1 MRRIT
6 KFSLLLSLVL
16 GLYFPTVF
24 AQSNMTNEMFDLA
37 KLKSGVKNKRI
48 SSTDPTGGNRDH
60 LEPFKPG
67 EKRIIA
73 DIKGT
78 GVINHI
84 WVTIAPPPPTF
95 EQKRHY
101 HSHVLGRQRLSFGR
115 VPIGPFFGQGWD
127 ERYNYASLPLSA
139 GPENGTGLSCYFAM
153 PSEKGARIEIENQS
167 DRNIDAFYFYGIIWR
182 WRSFP
187 RTWAAFMPGITTT

>member
-84 WVTIAPPPPTF
+84 WVTIAPPPPT
-95 EQKRHY
+95 
-101 HSHVLGRQRLSFGR
+101 LSRNDIIIRMYWDGNDYPS
-115 VPIGPFFGQGWD
+115 VESPIGPFFGQGWD

-153 PSEKGARIEIENQS
+153 PFEKGARIEIENQS
-167 DRNIDAFYFYGIIWR
+167 DRNIDAFYFYVD
-182 WRSFP
+182 
-187 RTWAAFMPGITTT
+187 

>member
-67 EKRIIA
+67 R
-73 DIKGT
+73 
-78 GVINHI
+78 N
-84 WVTIAPPPPTF
+84 
-95 EQKRHY
+95 
-101 HSHVLGRQRLSFGR
+101 
-115 VPIGPFFGQGWD
+115 
-127 ERYNYASLPLSA
+127 ASLQTSR
-139 GPENGTGLSCYFAM
+139 ERES
-153 PSEKGARIEIENQS
+153 S
-167 DRNIDAFYFYGIIWR
+167 
-182 WRSFP
+182 
-187 RTWAAFMPGITTT
+187 TTFG

>member
-1 MRRIT
+1 MKRIT

-67 EKRIIA
+67 EKRVIA
-73 DIKGT
+73 DIKG
-78 GVINHI
+78 GRSHQPYLGDHCASSSHV
-84 WVTIAPPPPTF
+84 
-95 EQKRHY
+95 EQK
-101 HSHVLGRQRLSFGR
+101 
-115 VPIGPFFGQGWD
+115 
-127 ERYNYASLPLSA
+127 
-139 GPENGTGLSCYFAM
+139 
-153 PSEKGARIEIENQS
+153 
-167 DRNIDAFYFYGIIWR
+167 
-182 WRSFP
+182 
-187 RTWAAFMPGITTT
+187 

>member
-1 MRRIT
+1 MRNHIYWNINHLINQCKQKFMRRIT

-73 DIKGT
+73 T
-78 GVINHI
+78 ASMCML
-84 WVTIAPPPPTF
+84 W
-95 EQKRHY
+95 
-101 HSHVLGRQRLSFGR
+101 RL
-115 VPIGPFFGQGWD
+115 
-127 ERYNYASLPLSA
+127 
-139 GPENGTGLSCYFAM
+139 
-153 PSEKGARIEIENQS
+153 
-167 DRNIDAFYFYGIIWR
+167 
-182 WRSFP
+182 
-187 RTWAAFMPGITTT
+187 

>member
-60 LEPFKPG
+60 LSPSNQV
-67 EKRIIA
+67 R
-73 DIKGT
+73 
-78 GVINHI
+78 N
-84 WVTIAPPPPTF
+84 
-95 EQKRHY
+95 
-101 HSHVLGRQRLSFGR
+101 
-115 VPIGPFFGQGWD
+115 
-127 ERYNYASLPLSA
+127 ASLQTSR
-139 GPENGTGLSCYFAM
+139 ERES
-153 PSEKGARIEIENQS
+153 S
-167 DRNIDAFYFYGIIWR
+167 
-182 WRSFP
+182 
-187 RTWAAFMPGITTT
+187 TTFG

>member
-60 LEPFKPG
+60 L
-67 EKRIIA
+67 
-73 DIKGT
+73 
-78 GVINHI
+78 
-84 WVTIAPPPPTF
+84 
-95 EQKRHY
+95 
-101 HSHVLGRQRLSFGR
+101 
-115 VPIGPFFGQGWD
+115 GPSNQV
-127 ERYNYASLPLSA
+127 RNASLQTSR
-139 GPENGTGLSCYFAM
+139 ERES
-153 PSEKGARIEIENQS
+153 S
-167 DRNIDAFYFYGIIWR
+167 
-182 WRSFP
+182 
-187 RTWAAFMPGITTT
+187 TTFG

>member
-1 MRRIT
+1 MLQKTHAGTGFMHESFHKDDPKKFTRSWFAWANTLFGELLWKTFNDWNTNNLINQCKQKFMRRIT

-73 DIKGT
+73 DIKGA
-78 GVINHI
+78 GAINHI
-84 WVTIAPPPPTF
+84 WV
-95 EQKRHY
+95 
-101 HSHVLGRQRLSFGR
+101 SFGNALFYTF
-115 VPIGPFFGQGWD
+115 IG
-127 ERYNYASLPLSA
+127 
-139 GPENGTGLSCYFAM
+139 
-153 PSEKGARIEIENQS
+153 
-167 DRNIDAFYFYGIIWR
+167 
-182 WRSFP
+182 
-187 RTWAAFMPGITTT
+187 

>member
-1 MRRIT
+1 MLQKTHAGTGFMHESFHKDDPKKFTRSWFAWANTLFGELLWKTRRIT

-73 DIKGT
+73 DIKGA
-78 GVINHI
+78 GAINHI
-84 WVTIAPPPPTF
+84 WV
-95 EQKRHY
+95 
-101 HSHVLGRQRLSFGR
+101 SFGNALFYTF
-115 VPIGPFFGQGWD
+115 IG
-127 ERYNYASLPLSA
+127 
-139 GPENGTGLSCYFAM
+139 
-153 PSEKGARIEIENQS
+153 
-167 DRNIDAFYFYGIIWR
+167 
-182 WRSFP
+182 
-187 RTWAAFMPGITTT
+187 